1 MTANSGQRPAGD
13 TVVTIPA
20 PVNHHGNPRWIST
33 NAQHNRHP
41 NERSKMVAP
50 WRDAAALAAAGM
62 PPSPTPVAVTATIH
76 KSRNN
81 RWDIDGIV
89 PTVKACIDG
98 LRDAGVLAEDDD
110 QHIPAL
116 TVRVGC
122 VCRDA
127 RVELRIETLT
137 NGHAA

>member
-1 MTANSGQRPAGD
+1 MTATAPPRPA

-20 PVNHHGNPRWIST
+20 ARNPKTGNPRWITT

-41 NERSKMVAP
+41 QQRSAMVAP
-50 WRDAAALAAAGM
+50 WRRAAAEAALNTPAL
-62 PPSPTPVAVTATIH
+62 PTPVTVTATIH
-76 KSRNN
+76 KDRNN
-81 RWDIDGIV
+81 RWDLDGIV

-110 QHIPAL
+110 HHVTTL

-122 VCRDA
+122 VCREP
-127 RVELRIETLT
+127 RVELRIEALT
-137 NGHAA
+137 